1 MTPARRGSFVGAT
14 WLIGVGVVFLIQQAA
29 GWSWGQAWPLWLIL
43 VGVATAVSTLSTWR
57 PSLAGIWA
65 FTWPVAWL
73 VVGVVLL
80 LSTTGRLGQG
90 PAELISGYWPWV
102 ALILGIWFLVG
113 AFLPWGHGATEALA
127 LPLDG
132 APQADVRIRFG
143 AGELTSHVAGPG
155 LLVDG
160 AFEGGVAYRVSGP
173 GRVELSQDTTYGLP
187 WLDRRSHWD
196 IGLPADVPLDL
207 RLEAGASRV
216 TLDLYDLR
224 LSNLQL
230 QTGASETRV
239 RLPRAAGVTTVKAE
253 TGAASLTIEVPAGV
267 AARIRSRMAIGS
279 TQIDE
284 ARFPRVGDLYQSID
298 YATAENRVD
307 LDIQGG
313 VGSVR
318 VVAGS

>member
-1 MTPARRGSFVGAT
+1 M
-14 WLIGVGVVFLIQQAA
+14 WLIGVGVVFLIQQTQ

-43 VGVATAVSTLSTWR
+43 VGVATAISTLSTWR

-73 VVGVVLL
+73 LAGVVLL
-80 LSTTGRLGQG
+80 LSTTGQLGQG
-90 PAELISGYWPWV
+90 PAELISTYWPWA
-102 ALILGIWFLVG
+102 ALILGLWFLVG

-132 APQADVRIRFG
+132 GSRAEVRIRFG
-143 AGELTSHVAGPG
+143 AGELTTHVAAPG
-155 LLVDG
+155 QLVDG
-160 AFEGGVAYRVSGP
+160 TFEGGVAYRVSGL

-196 IGLPADVPLDL
+196 VGLPGEVPLDL
-207 RLEAGASRV
+207 RVEAGASRV
-216 TLDLYDLR
+216 TLDLYDLVVG
-224 LSNLQL
+224 NLQL
-230 QTGASETRV
+230 QSGASETRV
-239 RLPRAAGVTTVKAE
+239 RLPRAAGVTTIKAE

-279 TQIDE
+279 SHIDE
-284 ARFPRVGDLYQSID
+284 VRFPRAGDVYQSLD
-298 YATAENRVD
+298 YATAANRVD
-307 LDIQGG
+307 MDIQGG